1 MSKSEEIL
9 YQARALGIMDKVL
22 EISERIKGED
32 KWMDIGDRLELAYNL
47 ARELVTDNAEA
58 AELNDEAIKTRTLN
72 QLRQV
77 KTYGYRAPDDGEE
90 FAPDAPGEEGEEVR
104 VLLNKMDI
112 KLDVIEAKLDFIL
125 KHLEIGDV

>member
-9 YQARALGIMDKVL
+9 YQALSEGIRDRVL
-22 EISERIKGED
+22 DMSEGLMQAD
-32 KWMDIGDRLELAYNL
+32 KWMEIGDRLELAL
-47 ARELVTDNAEA
+47 KLVQEQVIDEGTVA
-58 AELNDEAIKTRTLN
+58 AHYLKTARTLN